1 MDEGRNASVWN
12 VRNAAGS
19 NPAPPTK
26 KMTSEEVRKQR
37 TVGTAVKRRV
47 KAGESVDVT
56 MTC

>member
-12 VRNAAGS
+12 VSKFAGS
-19 NPAPPTK
+19 NPAPPTT
-26 KMTSEEVRKQR
+26 MTSEEVRKQR

-47 KAGESVDVT
+47 KVGESVDGT